1 MNMVDFWYNYYWR
14 YCGRA
19 FGEIEDEH
27 DLDEELIEKNW
38 EMILIFFGSIWRGVS
53 KSNLY
58 KLNIPESD
66 SYGTL
71 GGFIVDFTNDIPLKE
86 KWSR

>member
-1 MNMVDFWYNYYWR
+1 MNMVGLWYNYYWR

-27 DLDEELIEKNW
+27 DLDEELIKGTGRW
-38 EMILIFFGSIWRGVS
+38 YYFFRLDLTWVS
-53 KSNLY
+53 NQTY

-66 SYGTL
+66 FNGTL
-71 GGFIVDFTNDIPLKE
+71 GVYRRFH
-86 KWSR
+86 